1 MCAGD
6 SVGRIVVGIF
16 HRHGWTHST
25 QPLCLACSAEGSTA
39 WRRVFTIR
47 WILNGGLLKHVSPQM
62 VQTSA
67 THLLREYKASAFP
80 ILPSGISVHS
90 LLEQIATEE
99 ADEDQQIYM
108 QTPTNNNNKKQVNY
122 VYTVLDKQGRRANT
136 LVRLLERIS
145 EFDWLVLH
153 DVGLY
158 VAHLYRYYELS
169 PSMQTLP
176 PHTHMFPDGGAFMM
190 LDYSLNRLVHEEGI
204 DHVQTSCEVQLPH
217 IFVLLIKSTVVDPSV
232 YVYANRRNGRG
243 RNPSISTLAT
253 FRVRSRVISSSSGK
267 PC

>member
-1 MCAGD
+1 
-6 SVGRIVVGIF
+6 
-16 HRHGWTHST
+16 
-25 QPLCLACSAEGSTA
+25 
-39 WRRVFTIR
+39 
-47 WILNGGLLKHVSPQM
+47 M

-67 THLLREYKASAFP
+67 THLLREYKATAFP

-90 LLEQIATEE
+90 LLEQIAMEE

-108 QTPTNNNNKKQVNY
+108 QTPTNNNKKQVNY

-158 VAHLYRYYELS
+158 AAHLSRYYELS

-176 PHTHMFPDGGAFMM
+176 PHTHTFPDGGAFMM
-190 LDYSLNRLVHEEGI
+190 LDYLLNRLVQVEGVSQ
-204 DHVQTSCEVQLPH
+204 VQTSCEVRLPN
-217 IFVLLIKSTVVDPSV
+217 IF
-232 YVYANRRNGRG
+232 
-243 RNPSISTLAT
+243 
-253 FRVRSRVISSSSGK
+253 
-267 PC
+267 